1 MTAKS
6 KDDQLSPSEQLMKTT
21 KLLLRSCLTAKAKVG
36 IPLHLL
42 NREYEEDC
50 MTPLKFRELGY
61 GSLEQFLRD
70 IPDVCTVSRAL
81 EGYLVVKGVASKE
94 DAHIYKLVSRQR
106 KSKKKPKKIKSFN
119 SSQVQRK
126 AYHFNAAR
134 NSHKAFGNSKPK
146 SDFTLKSFYQ
156 GKILIDKPRAHFTG
170 KASRLSESVA
180 GPPTIH
186 KAMKLPSKK
195 RPSGIYKQQIRSVH
209 NNLPPRFQKLQDP
222 LPGDNST
229 EKANENENDDMKLL
243 ALCSENKFLT
253 APVTVM
259 PSNSPESK

>member
-94 DAHIYKLVSRQR
+94 DAHIYKLVSGQR
-106 KSKKKPKKIKSFN
+106 KSKKKPKKIN
-119 SSQVQRK
+119 
-126 AYHFNAAR
+126 FNAAR
-134 NSHKAFGNSKPK
+134 NSQKAFGNSKPK
-146 SDFTLKSFYQ
+146 SDFTLKSFYRE
-156 GKILIDKPRAHFTG
+156 KVLIDKPKAHFTG
-170 KASRLSESVA
+170 KASRSTESIT

-195 RPSGIYKQQIRSVH
+195 RQIRSVH
-209 NNLPPRFQKLQDP
+209 NDLPPRFQKLRDP
-222 LPGDNST
+222 LPGDDST
-229 EKANENENDDMKLL
+229 QEVNEDENNDMKLFISP
-243 ALCSENKFLT
+243 SENKFLT
-253 APVTVM
+253 APVTVL
-259 PSNSPESK
+259 PSDSPESK

>member
-1 MTAKS
+1 MVVMTAKS

-94 DAHIYKLVSRQR
+94 DAHIYKLVSGQR

-119 SSQVQRK
+119 YSQIQWK

-134 NSHKAFGNSKPK
+134 NSQKAFGNSKPK
-146 SDFTLKSFYQ
+146 SDFTLKSFYRE
-156 GKILIDKPRAHFTG
+156 KFLIDKPKAHFTG
-170 KASRLSESVA
+170 KASRSTESIA

-195 RPSGIYKQQIRSVH
+195 RQIRSVH
-209 NNLPPRFQKLQDP
+209 NDLPPRFQKLRDP
-222 LPGDNST
+222 LPGDDST
-229 EKANENENDDMKLL
+229 QEVNEDENNDMKLFISP
-243 ALCSENKFLT
+243 SENKFLT
-253 APVTVM
+253 APVTVL
-259 PSNSPESK
+259 PSDSPESK